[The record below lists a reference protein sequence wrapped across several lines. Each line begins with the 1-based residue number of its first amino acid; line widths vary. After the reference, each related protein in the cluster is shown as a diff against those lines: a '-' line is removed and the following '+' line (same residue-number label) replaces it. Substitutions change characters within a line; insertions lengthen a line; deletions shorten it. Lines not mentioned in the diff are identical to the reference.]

1 MSAETARGA
10 VPADGTAAGST
21 PRSAAGS
28 LPGSA
33 ILPARRRFVGEI
45 NWRGLVA
52 VFGFLLLWQLLV
64 QFKAPGFASIP
75 SPVATVSAFWN
86 GYLTKASYWHSWL
99 ASFWRVAAGFVIAQL
114 LGIPLGLMLGT
125 RERLHELL
133 FPVLELLRPIPPL
146 AWVPLSIL
154 FWPSTEMS
162 IVFITFLGAF
172 FIIVINV
179 HDGVR
184 AIKREHLWLAR
195 SLGAGPARIF
205 TRIILPSVLPAIG
218 VGMTLGLAV
227 TWNVVIAAEMI
238 AGDSGLGRLTW
249 EGYVSH
255 TSTVVIIGMVSIG
268 LAGFLSALLVGAIER
283 RLTPWRR

>member
-1 MSAETARGA
+1 MSSDSTAKLNR
-10 VPADGTAAGST
+10 PA
-21 PRSAAGS
+21 
-28 LPGSA
+28 LM
-33 ILPARRRFVGEI
+33 GEL
-45 NWRGLVA
+45 NWRGLLA

-64 QFKAPGFASIP
+64 RLKAPGFASIP
-75 SPVATVSAFWN
+75 SPSASIAMFWDN
-86 GYLTKASYWHSWL
+86 YASKASYWQSWL
-99 ASFWRVAAGFVIAQL
+99 ASSGRVAAGFILAQL
-114 LGIPLGLMLGT
+114 LGIPLGLLLGT
-125 RERLHELL
+125 RQRLRELM

-154 FWPSTEMS
+154 FWPSTELS
-162 IVFITFLGAF
+162 IIFITFLGAF

-184 AIKREHLWLAR
+184 AVKPEHLWLAR
-195 SLGAGPARIF
+195 SLGASQATIF
-205 TRIILPSVLPAIG
+205 RRIILPSVLPAIG

-238 AGDSGLGRLTW
+238 AGDNGLGRLTW

-268 LAGFLSALLVGAIER
+268 LAGYLSAFLVAAIER
-283 RLTPWRR
+283 RLTPWRA